1 MSQRTWGIFLLVVAF
16 AILGFV
22 AYKNSPKRRVPIIFS
37 PRTELLSLWE
47 KYKLEYLEPNTF
59 RVLDKQKNFITT
71 SEGESYAMLRA
82 VWVDDKNTFD
92 KTWQWTKDNLQ
103 REDKLISWLFGQ
115 LPSGSYGIL
124 TSQGGNNSAA
134 DADVDTALAL
144 VFASSRWNQEQYYG
158 DAIVMIR
165 SIWENEV
172 ITIGGKPY
180 LVANNVEKSSTN
192 QILVNPS
199 YFAPYAYRIFA
210 KLDPGHPWLSLI
222 DTSYEVIGKSID
234 SNLDA
239 TSTAR
244 IPPDWVY
251 INRKT
256 AEVTAATGK
265 DITSNMGYDAMRVP
279 WRLAL
284 DWQWFAE
291 PRAEATLKKMEFLS
305 KEWTSNGLLYTTYRH
320 DGEPVIKNQSPAFY
334 GGTLGYFMIKA
345 PETAEAIYNNKLQ
358 LLFNPD
364 TNSWKVKLGYYDD
377 NWAWFGIAL
386 YNSMLPN
393 LAEQLT
399 KTNS

>member
-47 KYKLEYLEPNTF
+47 EYKLEYLEPNTF

-222 DTSYEVIGKSID
+222 DTSYEVIEKSID

-256 AEVTAATGK
+256 GK
-265 DITSNMGYDAMRVP
+265 
-279 WRLAL
+279 
-284 DWQWFAE
+284 
-291 PRAEATLKKMEFLS
+291 
-305 KEWTSNGLLYTTYRH
+305 
-320 DGEPVIKNQSPAFY
+320 
-334 GGTLGYFMIKA
+334 
-345 PETAEAIYNNKLQ
+345 
-358 LLFNPD
+358 
-364 TNSWKVKLGYYDD
+364 
-377 NWAWFGIAL
+377 
-386 YNSMLPN
+386 
-393 LAEQLT
+393 
-399 KTNS
+399 